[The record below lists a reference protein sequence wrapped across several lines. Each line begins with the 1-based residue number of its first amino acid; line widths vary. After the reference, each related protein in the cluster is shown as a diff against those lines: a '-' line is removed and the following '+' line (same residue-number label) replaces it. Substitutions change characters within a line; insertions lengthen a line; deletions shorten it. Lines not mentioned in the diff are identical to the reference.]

1 MAGHVDVRYTS
12 ERCYI
17 QGQKLNI
24 WGEERLYKILIVEDD
39 ETIAGGLKN
48 HLEKWNYQAECMTD
62 FKDVMG
68 KFVDFEPQLVLL
80 DIVLPFFN
88 GFHWCQEIRKIS
100 KVPIIFL
107 SSANDNM
114 NIVMAMN
121 MGGDE
126 FIEKPFDLNVLTA
139 KVQALLRRA
148 YSFQGNVNVLE
159 HEGMLLNLNDASLS
173 YRGEKISLT
182 KNEFRILQ
190 MRMENAGKIVARDD
204 IIARLWESDE
214 FIDDNTLTVNV
225 ARLRKKLENAGMEG
239 RIKTKKGIGYYL
251 DR

>member
-1 MAGHVDVRYTS
+1 MNKVF
-12 ERCYI
+12 
-17 QGQKLNI
+17 
-24 WGEERLYKILIVEDD
+24 IVEDD
-39 ETIAGGLKN
+39 AVIARAVAA
-48 HLEKWNYQAECMTD
+48 HLTTWQMQVQCAGNFEKITEEVED
-62 FKDVMG
+62 FQ
-68 KFVDFEPQLVLL
+68 P
-80 DIVLPFFN
+80 DIIIMDIKLPYYN
-88 GFHWCQEIRKIS
+88 GFYWCAEIRKTS
-100 KVPIIFL
+100 KVPIVFL
-107 SSANDNM
+107 SSADDNM

-173 YRGEKISLT
+173 YKGEKMSLT

-190 MRMENAGKIVARDD
+190 MLMENSGKIVARDD

-225 ARLRKKLENAGMEG
+225 ARLRKKLEEAGMHDVI
-239 RIKTKKGIGYYL
+239 RTKKGIGYML
-251 DR
+251 V

>member
-1 MAGHVDVRYTS
+1 M
-12 ERCYI
+12 
-17 QGQKLNI
+17 
-24 WGEERLYKILIVEDD
+24 YKILIVEDD

-68 KFVDFEPQLVLL
+68 KFVEFEPQLVLL

-190 MRMENAGKIVARDD
+190 MLMENAGKIVARND